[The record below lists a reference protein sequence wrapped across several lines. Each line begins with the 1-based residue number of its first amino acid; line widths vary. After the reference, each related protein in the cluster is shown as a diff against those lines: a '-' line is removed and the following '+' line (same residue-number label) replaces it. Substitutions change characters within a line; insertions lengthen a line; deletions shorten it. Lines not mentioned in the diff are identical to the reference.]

1 MERRNF
7 LKGTGL
13 VFLAGSIGFSPNLFA
28 KMDMSE
34 VDFREVKPEEATI
47 LQDGDGKEFC
57 IVCGMSLIKF
67 YKTSHASDYDV
78 NGKDETHQYCSI
90 HCMFEEAMS
99 EKMEIKNPKVVD
111 AKTLKFIDSKNA
123 FYVYGSNK
131 PATMATVSS
140 YAFENEDD
148 AKEFKNNFGGE
159 ILSFSEISKKVE
171 ESLADDI
178 ALIDKRQKMAAL
190 KGEEIY
196 KASCADIKETF
207 STSGRAKAYLIK
219 HKPCGDLNPK
229 ELSQVA
235 HYLKRR

>member
-7 LKGTGL
+7 LKGAGI
-13 VFLAGSIGFSPNLFA
+13 VFLASSFSPNLFA

-34 VDFREVKPEEATI
+34 IDFREVKPSDAT
-47 LQDGDGKEFC
+47 LFQNGDSKEFC

-67 YKTSHASDYDV
+67 YKTSHASDYEAD
-78 NGKDETHQYCSI
+78 NKDETHQYCSI

-99 EKMEIKNPKVVD
+99 EKIPLKNPKVVD
-111 AKTLKFIDSKNA
+111 VKTLKFINSKDA
-123 FYVYGSNK
+123 FYVYDSSK
-131 PATMATVSS
+131 PATMATTSS
-140 YAFENEDD
+140 YAFGDEKD
-148 AKEFKNNFGGE
+148 AIKFKDEFGGE
-159 ILSFSEISKKVE
+159 ILKFDEISKKVE
-171 ESLADDI
+171 ASLADDI

-190 KGEEIY
+190 KGEKIY
-196 KASCADIKETF
+196 KASCADIKERF

-235 HYLKRR
+235 HYLKRRD